1 MGSPLLSAILEEMT
15 IRSQE
20 ETLEL
25 PAGSLMKI
33 FEIAGCLIS
42 EPHNQEKV
50 QEDRIPLLPK
60 TVLPVL
66 QGCVQHHAFPIPKKH
81 TASGCLTKGVLEERL
96 G

>member
-1 MGSPLLSAILEEMT
+1 MT

-20 ETLEL
+20 ETLEEPP

-33 FEIAGCLIS
+33 FEMAGCLIS

-50 QEDRIPLLPK
+50 QEDRIPLLLK

-66 QGCVQHHAFPIPKKH
+66 QGCVQHHAFPIPKKY